1 MSRRDYGRYEYD
13 DRDRDYSRVSNRR
26 DRDRGEIDI
35 DIRDSRSRG
44 PERRSE
50 TIVLERP
57 RRDDRRD
64 DRQERIPD
72 FLREDRSKNVETQ
85 LVIREERDDDNQSR
99 LTGRR
104 RSVESLARSRVPDR
118 VVEKEEI
125 VIREKERERDRR
137 PPYPTSEIGRGDRE
151 EIIFRE
157 RPLSRA
163 PPPRGKEE
171 EIDISIRRRE
181 DDDRSIAPPRS
192 EVRERDVEE
201 IRIRRGEGDRRPA
214 RREVVEEEEI
224 RIRERDSPPRRG
236 GREDTREEIDI
247 RIRESDR
254 LGARPPPRE
263 PSRSRGHVVATEKE
277 EWIVRRPRREPSPPP
292 RDYEKEEIIIR
303 RKERSVS
310 PEPPP
315 REPSP
320 DPLPPPLEPIVRP
333 PIVQEVITHYR
344 NIDHGFERA
353 REPTPPPPP
362 PSPPREREEDLEI
375 AIRRTGTR
383 NGKAYDEELII
394 EQDRKE
400 REDTRV
406 VRRAP
411 SVVSSARRRDDE
423 DTTSEAD
430 FYNRRATSRAYPG
443 EAYNG
448 ATRKW
453 ELVDIPPGTERVR
466 MDGIGGGAQ
475 EITWQRYNGERTSKF
490 YADGRANEH
499 DLDRRSRA
507 PAPIPAP
514 PIGRGEEKVEETRIE
529 RRTTIEERPLER
541 SKPRDG
547 MWTELTKDLVIKE
560 AIEETGY
567 DFEETDEFY
576 YVMEYLR
583 YVSFTAA
590 VSDTILT
597 NLQEDVLKLVELT
610 EDIRRERRERI
621 RQIQWEREEIERA
634 PKLLPPP
641 PPIPAPPRSVY
652 DERIYEREYI
662 YDRDGRRY
670 RR

>member
-1 MSRRDYGRYEYD
+1 MSRRDYGRYDYD
-13 DRDRDYSRVSNRR
+13 DRDRDYGRQGGRR
-26 DRDRGEIDI
+26 DRDRSEVDI
-35 DIRDSRSRG
+35 DIRESRSRG
-44 PERRSE
+44 PERRTE
-50 TIVLERP
+50 TIVLERD

-64 DRQERIPD
+64 DRSRVPD
-72 FLREDRSKNVETQ
+72 FLRDDYGKNVETQ
-85 LVIREERDDDNQSR
+85 LVIREDTREDDNRSR
-99 LTGRR
+99 LVGRR
-104 RSVESLARSRVPDR
+104 RSNESLARSRVPDR

-125 VIREKERERDRR
+125 IIREKERERDRR
-137 PPYPTSEIGRGDRE
+137 PPYPPSDIGRGERE
-151 EIIFRE
+151 EIVFRE
-157 RPLSRA
+157 RPRSRA
-163 PPPRGKEE
+163 PPRRGEE

-181 DDDRSIAPPRS
+181 DDERSIASPRS
-192 EVRERDVEE
+192 EVREREVEE
-201 IRIRRGEGDRRPA
+201 IRIRRGEGERRPA

-224 RIRERDSPPRRG
+224 KIRETRDSPPRRG
-236 GREDTREEIDI
+236 GRDDVREEIDI
-247 RIRESDR
+247 KIRESDR
-254 LGARPPPRE
+254 LSAAPPPR
-263 PSRSRGHVVATEKE
+263 SRSRVVATEKE
-277 EWIVRRPRREPSPPP
+277 EWIVRRPRKEPSPPP

-303 RKERSVS
+303 RRERSIS

-320 DPLPPPLEPIVRP
+320 EPLPPPIEPIVRP

-406 VRRAP
+406 ARRAP
-411 SVVSSARRRDDE
+411 SVASPRRRFE
-423 DTTSEAD
+423 EEEITSEAD
-430 FYNRRATSRAYPG
+430 YYNRRATSRAYPG

-453 ELVDIPPGTERVR
+453 ELVDVPPGTERVR

-490 YADGRANEH
+490 YADGRGYEQ
-499 DLDRRSRA
+499 DYERRA

-514 PIGRGEEKVEETRIE
+514 PVGRGEEKIEETRIE

-541 SKPRDG
+541 PKTKDR
-547 MWTELTKDLVIKE
+547 MWTEVTKDLVIKE
-560 AIEETGY
+560 AIEESGY
-567 DFEETDEFY
+567 EYEENDEFY

-583 YVSFTAA
+583 Y
-590 VSDTILT
+590 
-597 NLQEDVLKLVELT
+597 EDVLKLVELT

-621 RQIQWEREEIERA
+621 REIQWERDEIERA
-634 PKLLPPP
+634 PKLLAPAPPP
-641 PPIPAPPRSVY
+641 PVPAPPRSVY

-670 RR
+670 RRG